1 MMTKFNLL
9 LIVLYTSFLSSIT
22 YAQTII
28 GMGTESPNAN
38 AVLELVS
45 TNNRQ
50 GFLAP
55 RLSTSQR
62 TASSFVNSL
71 TNNDN
76 GLLVFD
82 IDLGQFFY
90 WHDREWRTGLTKTN
104 FSGLGTTW
112 YTGTSSPGNLGA
124 NDGDFYI
131 NESTGELYKFSVGG
145 FSLIGNIKPT
155 NNANGQKIIN
165 VAEPTNGSDAA
176 TKAYV
181 DSKSSTVIVE
191 SSDSQT
197 LSFDSDEGKLSISNG
212 NTITLPTV
220 TNINPTTLSLE
231 KDHMLLGDDNGK
243 AQAVKI
249 TGDLSVASDGIITV
263 THIRNTP
270 IEPTLEPEEGQVLMW
285 INNQWVARNL
295 PNNVAA
301 NDTPEI
307 FRRGNEPS
315 DDEGKTGDIYIRNN
329 GNVYIKVKDNGNN
342 RWIQLEQND

>member
-1 MMTKFNLL
+1 MTKLNLL
-9 LIVLYTSFLSSIT
+9 LIFFYVGFLPVT

-45 TNNRQ
+45 TNSRQ

-55 RLSTSQR
+55 RLTTAQR
-62 TASSFVNSL
+62 TASSFVSSL

-82 IDLGQFFY
+82 IEVGQFYY
-90 WHDREWRTGLTKTN
+90 WHEGEWRTGLTKASFT
-104 FSGLGTTW
+104 GLGTTW

-131 NESTGELYKFSVGG
+131 NESTGELYKFGGGG

-165 VAEPTNGSDAA
+165 VAEPTNASDAA

-197 LSFDSDEGKLSISNG
+197 LSFDSNNRELSITNG
-212 NTITLPTV
+212 NTITLPTL
-220 TNINPTTLSLE
+220 TNTDPTTLSLE
-231 KDHMLLGDDNGK
+231 KDHMLIGDDNGK
-243 AQAVKI
+243 AQPIKI
-249 TGDLSVASDGIITV
+249 TGDVEVSSDGSITVDGLQKRSVADV
-263 THIRNTP
+263 D
-270 IEPTLEPEEGQVLMW
+270 PETNQVLTWDGSQW
-285 INNQWVARNL
+285 IPKAVEDVSGSKTPAVSQSSG
-295 PNNVAA
+295 
-301 NDTPEI
+301 NDPPD
-307 FRRGNEPS
+307 GS
-315 DDEGKTGDIYIRNN
+315 VGKVGDIHITTNES
-329 GNVYIKVKDNGNN
+329 VYIKVKPNK
-342 RWIQLEQND
+342 WIQLEKED

>member
-1 MMTKFNLL
+1 MTKLNLL
-9 LIVLYTSFLSSIT
+9 LIFFYVGFLPVT

-38 AVLELVS
+38 AVLELVA

-55 RLSTSQR
+55 RLTTAQR
-62 TASSFVNSL
+62 KASSFVSSL

-82 IDLGQFFY
+82 IEVGQFYY
-90 WHDREWRTGLTKTN
+90 WHEGEWRTGLTKAN
-104 FSGLGTTW
+104 FSGSGTTW

-131 NESTGELYKFSVGG
+131 NESTGELYKFGGGG

-191 SSDSQT
+191 SSDNQT
-197 LSFDSDEGKLSISNG
+197 LSFDSNNRELSITNG
-212 NTITLPTV
+212 NTITLPAL
-220 TNINPTTLSLE
+220 TNTDPTTLSLE
-231 KDHMLLGDDNGK
+231 KDHMLIGDDNNK
-243 AQAVKI
+243 AQSVEI

-263 THIRNTP
+263 THIRKTP

-285 INNQWVARNL
+285 INGRWVARNL
-295 PNNVAA
+295 PSNVSTD
-301 NDTPEI
+301 DTPEI
-307 FRRGNEPS
+307 LRGNGPS
-315 DDEGKTGDIYIRNN
+315 NNQGKIGDIYISNN
-329 GNVYIKVKDNGNN
+329 GSIYIKTRDNGNN
-342 RWIQLEQND
+342 RWNQLEIND